1 MWSGVAAY
9 LGSLEWDK
17 PANDDDDDKK
27 KKKKKDKK
35 EKKDKKAKKEQVV
48 EEEEEFGFFDRSEK
62 RGTFYVQDNSH
73 MNLVAME
80 SYMDMSE

>member
-27 KKKKKDKK
+27 KKK
-35 EKKDKKAKKEQVV
+35 KKDKKAKKEQVV